1 MQMSAQDREHIDEF
15 EKALAELDFGR
26 ARELAELETGSR
38 RIRMRDRIRTAR
50 MEATD
55 RAEKLA
61 ARIQFLARAD
71 HYEGLLAL
79 DADST
84 TERLLSLLSIELHR
98 GARLHLDGATRRQA
112 RFRSAARR
120 HMKEAAAA
128 LVLLDTAKAG
138 AELDKVR
145 ARWLTESQK
154 AELAELRNQA
164 DQADA
169 ERLEL
174 ENRTAAVLREHAPDP
189 DAQTLA
195 PDEGSVGKRRF
206 RPGGC
211 LGSVMLAAALVAL
224 MVLVTVR

>member
-120 HMKEAAAA
+120 HMKQAAAA

-169 ERLEL
+169 ERLDL

-189 DAQTLA
+189 DTQTLES
-195 PDEGSVGKRRF
+195 DEGSVGKRRF

-211 LGSVMLAAALVAL
+211 LGSVMLATALVTLAA
-224 MVLVTVR
+224 MTVLH

>member
-1 MQMSAQDREHIDEF
+1 MSAQDRDHIDEF

-120 HMKEAAAA
+120 HMKQAAAA

-169 ERLEL
+169 ERLDL

-189 DAQTLA
+189 DAQTLES
-195 PDEGSVGKRRF
+195 DEGSVGKRRF

-211 LGSVMLAAALVAL
+211 LGSVMLAAALVTLAA
-224 MVLVTVR
+224 MAVLH

>member
-120 HMKEAAAA
+120 HMKQAAAA
-128 LVLLDTAKAG
+128 LVLLDTAKAA

-169 ERLEL
+169 ERLDL

-189 DAQTLA
+189 DTQTLA
-195 PDEGSVGKRRF
+195 SDEGSVGKRRF

-211 LGSVMLAAALVAL
+211 LGSVMLAAALVTLAA
-224 MVLVTVR
+224 MAVLH